1 MPWWGWIALG
11 GGLILTELLVGG
23 QLYLL
28 FAAIAALAV
37 GVVVAIFGG
46 TPLWLQWTIFGITAP
61 VLVLGLRRHAYAKFN
76 RFGGYQNI
84 AGEYAIVDAEIAPG
98 EHGLAELHG
107 AQWAARNIGATPLAA
122 GQRVRVAGVD
132 KLTLNLAEEA
142 GDY

>member
-1 MPWWGWIALG
+1 M
-11 GGLILTELLVGG
+11 TELLVGG

-61 VLVLGLRRHAYAKFN
+61 VLVLGLRRQAYAKFN

-122 GQRVRVAGVD
+122 GQRVRVASVD
-132 KLTLNLAEEA
+132 KLTLNLAKEA